1 MKKKS
6 LLTSTP
12 IRAVHRSVINTISK
26 WGKSMLISNQLIMK
40 ARSLLALVVLVSF
53 HGTALAD
60 ESEIA
65 FDIDAQELG
74 AALNE
79 FALQSNKEI
88 LFVEAETVG
97 KSATEVIGTY
107 EPIAA
112 LELLLA
118 ESGLE
123 YWVNAL
129 DTVLVGVAGKQRGA
143 SDSGN
148 LSPTPVS
155 MAQSQTSQAQMSSQS
170 SEGGTS
176 IVTGKVTDART
187 GANLRGAKVT
197 VEETGQ
203 WTSTGDLGQFRF
215 ASVPNGS
222 VTLTVSFLGYSG
234 QSAVIGVRGG
244 SVSKNF
250 ALRGGSELEE
260 IVVFGTRSARAL
272 ALNQERTAQ
281 NSVVVLSDDFIGQFE
296 GNTVSEA
303 LRRAPGVTFI
313 QDPQTGDG
321 TNVVIRGFEPD
332 FNTVTLNGLRLPEG
346 SGEGRSPDLSN
357 ILTDSISSIRINRT
371 LLPNQDGTGTGGL
384 VEIETKGPLDRPQK
398 FFQLSLEGA
407 TRDGDFEDEFLAS
420 GTVSGKFGDDDQF
433 GLSASFQYRDQDK
446 KSLSYSTFYIPGQY
460 LPLDDTGN
468 PILFPFQ
475 LPIFDQF
482 PFEPGVDQLLTFRI
496 SAGDTLVEA
505 ETSAGTLS
513 AQWAPSVN
521 HEFRLDYTFSD
532 RDSSS
537 SSANTSLVA
546 LPAFVLVP
554 IPEAGNQERSAL
566 VWRNAVIDGES
577 DGPFLSLT
585 RDFRGEE
592 TNTQSHL
599 VSFEAT
605 SQFDRWG
612 LDFRAG
618 YSTGDRELETYSI
631 QTGSLT
637 AQFPDYRDLLTEGG
651 LSRTIGNFYQ
661 TPFGPPLNSGLP
673 DVFLNEQAFG
683 IFNDAAGTGINSTS
697 FGARPGENT
706 RVTTALDVS
715 YEFGYDW
722 LTRASSGFFFESS
735 EFTSD
740 LFSPRS
746 INLAGFTLG
755 EIGINTFGDAIGEE
769 VGLSYGINT
778 LAPEV
783 VQSIRSR
790 LPQIANQ
797 LGIPFESFGPIEDA
811 ETQTVEDN
819 LAGYFQLEGEIDRL
833 GYVVGLRVENV
844 EVEAENIL
852 IPTITDADGASIQEA
867 IDRLSRRESLEGSQT
882 NLLPR
887 LALNYRFTEKLQM
900 RLGYGKVVAR
910 PRVSELSDTIGYT
923 LNLAEIYGPNGDQP
937 WLRANLPNPDLEPAE
952 TNYFDLSLEYFFDE
966 IGVLRI
972 SSFYKET
979 DNLLETISLREE
991 TGIGSVPLPNDPV
1004 FEDLPDNIF
1013 VEVTQARNAESD
1025 ASVWG
1030 VELVGERR
1038 FPSLPGFWS
1047 GLGVYGNY
1055 SYTDSDRV
1063 FTVNN
1068 FVNGER
1074 VEVGVRRGFTG
1085 DPEHSGTVALT
1096 YEKSGI
1102 NGSLSYTYQG
1112 RAYSGFSGYGLERFI
1127 EEDESLDLRVQYTL
1141 PTDNGNYRL
1150 FLEGTDL
1157 LKNSD
1162 DTDVRLGEGGI
1173 GRTPEIITGASYLGG
1188 RSLSIGVVATF

>member
-1 MKKKS
+1 MS
-6 LLTSTP
+6 ASIFCRSISIVLRSIFATFLLVG
-12 IRAVHRSVINTISK
+12 AVFVAEPVTADPVDFQISEQPLN
-26 WGKSMLISNQLIMK
+26 S
-40 ARSLLALVVLVSF
+40 
-53 HGTALAD
+53 
-60 ESEIA
+60 
-65 FDIDAQELG
+65 
-74 AALNE
+74 ALNE
-79 FALQSNKEI
+79 FARQSDREI
-88 LFVEAETVG
+88 FYASGVVDGIYANGVDG
-97 KSATEVIGTY
+97 KY
-107 EPIAA
+107 EPEDA
-112 LELLLA
+112 LELLLGD
-118 ESGLE
+118 SGLE
-123 YWVNAL
+123 YSVTASDTFLVN
-129 DTVLVGVAGKQRGA
+129 DQRGD
-143 SDSGN
+143 SDSKN
-148 LSPTPVS
+148 LSPAPILI
-155 MAQSQTSQAQMSSQS
+155 AQNQTSPASTSSQTN
-170 SEGGTS
+170 EGGS
-176 IVTGKVTDART
+176 GIVTGKVTDART
-187 GANLRGAKVT
+187 GANLKGAKVT
-197 VEETGQ
+197 IVETGQ
-203 WTSTGDLGQFRF
+203 WTSTGNLGRFRF
-215 ASVPNGS
+215 ASVPTGS
-222 VTLTVSFLGYSG
+222 VTLTVSFLGYVG
-234 QSAVIGVRGG
+234 QSAIVGVRGD
-244 SVSKNF
+244 SVSHDF
-250 ALRGGSELEE
+250 QLRGGSEIEE

-296 GNTVSEA
+296 GNTLSEA

-321 TNVVIRGFEPD
+321 TNIVIRGYGPD

-398 FFQLSLEGA
+398 FLQFSLEGA

-420 GTVSGKFGDDDQF
+420 GTVSGKFGDRDQV

-446 KSLSYSTFYIPGQY
+446 KSLSYSVLYIPGQY

-468 PILFPFQ
+468 PILFPSQ
-475 LPIFDQF
+475 LPIFEPF
-482 PFEPGVDQLLTFRI
+482 PFEPGVDQLLTYHIFV
-496 SAGDTLVEA
+496 GDTFVEA

-521 HEFRLDYTFSD
+521 HELRLDYTFSE
-532 RDSSS
+532 RDSTS
-537 SSANTSLVA
+537 SSANTSLLA
-546 LPAFVLVP
+546 LPGFALVP

-566 VWRNAVIDGES
+566 IWRNAVINGES
-577 DGPFLSLT
+577 DGPFLNVA
-585 RDFRGEE
+585 RDFRGDE
-592 TNTQSHL
+592 TNSQSHL
-599 VSFEAT
+599 LSFEST
-605 SQFDRWG
+605 SQFDKLG

-618 YSTGDRELETYSI
+618 YTTGDRELETYSI

-637 AQFPDYRDLLTEGG
+637 TQYPDYRELLTDDG

-661 TPFGPPLNSGLP
+661 PPFGPPLDSGLP
-673 DVFLNEQAFG
+673 EIFLNERAFS
-683 IFNDAAGTGINSTS
+683 IFNDAAGTGISSSS

-706 RVTTALDVS
+706 RITSALDVS

-722 LTRASSGFFFESS
+722 LTRASSGIFFERS

-755 EIGINTFGDAIGEE
+755 EIGVGTFGDAIGEE

-778 LAPEV
+778 LSPEV

-811 ETQTVEDN
+811 ETQTIEDN
-819 LAGYFQLEGEIDRL
+819 LASYFQLEGEIGRL
-833 GYVVGLRVENV
+833 GYVAGLRVENV

-852 IPTITDADGASIQEA
+852 IPTITDADGAPIQEA

-882 NLLPR
+882 NVLPR
-887 LALNYRFTEKLQM
+887 LALTYRFTDKLQM
-900 RLGYGKVVAR
+900 RFGYGKVVAR

-937 WLRANLPNPDLEPAE
+937 RLRANLPNPDLEPAE
-952 TNYFDLSLEYFFDE
+952 TDYLDLSLEYFFDE
-966 IGVLRI
+966 IGVLRV

-1013 VEVTQARNAESD
+1013 VEVTQARNAKSD

-1030 VELVGERR
+1030 LELVGERR
-1038 FPSLPGFWS
+1038 FPSLPGFWG

-1063 FTVNN
+1063 FMVNN
-1068 FVNGER
+1068 FVDGER
-1074 VEVGVRRGFTG
+1074 IEVGVRRGFTG

-1102 NGSLSYTYQG
+1102 NGSLSYTFQD
-1112 RAYSGFSGYGLERFI
+1112 RAYSGFNGYGLERFT
-1127 EEDESLDLRVQYTL
+1127 EKDESLDLRAQYTI
-1141 PTDNGNYRL
+1141 PTDRGTYRL

-1157 LKNSD
+1157 LKSAN